1 MSTATKVSAQKRDKS
16 GSAHCNRLRLQGIV
30 PANVYG
36 HGEEPVKISVPAE
49 TARPLVMSGHKVVDL
64 EIDGKSEKA
73 LLRDV
78 QWDTFS
84 KHLIHMD
91 FMRIDAT
98 QRIVVD
104 VPIHLKGTAPGTL
117 TGGILEQPLHSLHVD
132 CLAIEVPDEIAV
144 RIGSLQVDDVIHVRD
159 LTDLPASLKIKN
171 PADAVIVQC
180 VMPQAEEAPAA
191 PAAGEPEVVG
201 GKKPEEA
208 AAAAAP
214 KAPGAKAP
222 AK

>member
-1 MSTATKVSAQKRDKS
+1 MSTATKVSAQKREKS

-36 HGEEPVKISVPAE
+36 HGQEPLKISVHAD

-64 EIDGKSEKA
+64 EIDGKTEKA

-91 FMRIDAT
+91 FLRIDAT
-98 QRIVVD
+98 QRIVMD

-117 TGGILEQPLHSLHVD
+117 TGGVLEQPLHALHVD

-144 RIGSLQVDDVIHVRD
+144 RINTLEIGQSIHVRD
-159 LTDLPASLKIKN
+159 LTDLPKSLKIKN
-171 PADAVIVQC
+171 PGDSVIVHC
-180 VMPQAEEAPAA
+180 VMPQAEEAA
-191 PAAGEPEVVG
+191 PAAAAAEPEVVG
-201 GKKPEEA
+201 GKKPADDA
-208 AAAAAP
+208 AA
-214 KAPGAKAP
+214 K
-222 AK
+222 

>member
-1 MSTATKVSAQKRDKS
+1 MSTATKVSAQKREKS

-36 HGEEPVKISVPAE
+36 HGQEPLKISVPAE

-64 EIDGKSEKA
+64 EIDGKTEKA

-91 FMRIDAT
+91 FLRIDAT
-98 QRIVVD
+98 QRILVD
-104 VPIHLKGTAPGTL
+104 VPIHLKGTAAGVQA
-117 TGGILEQPLHSLHVD
+117 GGILEQPLHALHVD

-144 RIGSLQVDDVIHVRD
+144 RIASLEIGQSIHVRD

-171 PADAVIVQC
+171 PADSVIVHC
-180 VMPQAEEAPAA
+180 VMPQAEEAAPA
-191 PAAGEPEVVG
+191 AAGEPEVVG
-201 GKKPEEA
+201 KKPAEEA
-208 AAAAAP
+208 AA
-214 KAPGAKAP
+214 K
-222 AK
+222 

>member
-30 PANVYG
+30 PANIYG
-36 HGEEPVKISVPAE
+36 HGEEPVKISVPAD

-64 EIDGKSEKA
+64 EIDGKTEKA

-98 QRIVVD
+98 QRIIVD

-117 TGGILEQPLHSLHVD
+117 TGGILEQPLHALHVD

-144 RIGSLQVDDVIHVRD
+144 RIGALNVGDVIHVRD

-171 PADAVIVQC
+171 PGDAVVVQC
-180 VMPQAEEAPAA
+180 VMPQAEEAAPAA
-191 PAAGEPEVVG
+191 PAAAEPEVVG
-201 GKKPEEA
+201 GKKPAEE
-208 AAAAAP
+208 AAP
-214 KAPGAKAP
+214 KAPAK
-222 AK
+222 

>member
-16 GSAHCNRLRLQGIV
+16 GSSHCNRLRLQGIV

-36 HGEEPVKISVPAE
+36 HGEEPMKISVPAD

-64 EIDGKSEKA
+64 EIDGKTQKA

-78 QWDTFS
+78 QWDTFT
-84 KHLIHMD
+84 KHLMHMD
-91 FMRIDAT
+91 FLRIDAT

-132 CLAIEVPDEIAV
+132 CLAIEVPDEISV
-144 RIGSLQVDDVIHVRD
+144 RIGSLEIDQAIHVRD
-159 LTDLPASLKIKN
+159 LTDLPPSLKIKN
-171 PADAVIVQC
+171 PGDAVIVQC
-180 VMPQAEEAPAA
+180 VMPQAEEAAAA
-191 PAAGEPEVVG
+191 PAVAEPEVVG

-208 AAAAAP
+208 AAAAP
-214 KAPGAKAP
+214 KAPAAKP

>member
-1 MSTATKVSAQKRDKS
+1 MSTATKISAQKRDKS
-16 GSAHCNRLRLQGIV
+16 GSTHCNRLRLQGIV

-36 HGEEPVKISVPAE
+36 HGEEPVKISVPAD

-64 EIDGKSEKA
+64 EIDGKTEKA

-117 TGGILEQPLHSLHVD
+117 TGGILEQPLHALHVD

-144 RIGSLQVDDVIHVRD
+144 RIGTLEIDQAIHVRD
-159 LTDLPASLKIKN
+159 LTDLPPSLKIKN

-180 VMPQAEEAPAA
+180 VMPQVEEAPAA
-191 PAAGEPEVVG
+191 APAAAEPEVVG
-201 GKKPEEA
+201 KKPGAEEG
-208 AAAAAP
+208 AAP
-214 KAPGAKAP
+214 PAKAP